1 MQLAMIDHGGWIVF
15 VDQMSWSTYGRNS
28 LEKLF
33 DIGKESK
40 YHALF
45 EDALFAVPT
54 ICCYIIKEWGQNS
67 NFQPTHA
74 SRQSSANPE
83 RPPS

>member
-54 ICCYIIKEWGQNS
+54 QISSLLMHPGSLQLILRDLQ
-67 NFQPTHA
+67 A
-74 SRQSSANPE
+74 SFSLVH
-83 RPPS
+83 

>member
-15 VDQMSWSTYGRNS
+15 VDQMSWSTYVRNL

-54 ICCYIIKEWGQNS
+54 QISSLLMHPGSLQLILRDLQ
-67 NFQPTHA
+67 A
-74 SRQSSANPE
+74 SFSLVY
-83 RPPS
+83 

>member
-15 VDQMSWSTYGRNS
+15 VDQMSWSTYVRNL

-54 ICCYIIKEWGQNS
+54 QISSLLMHPGSLQLILRDLQ
-67 NFQPTHA
+67 A
-74 SRQSSANPE
+74 SFSLVH
-83 RPPS
+83 